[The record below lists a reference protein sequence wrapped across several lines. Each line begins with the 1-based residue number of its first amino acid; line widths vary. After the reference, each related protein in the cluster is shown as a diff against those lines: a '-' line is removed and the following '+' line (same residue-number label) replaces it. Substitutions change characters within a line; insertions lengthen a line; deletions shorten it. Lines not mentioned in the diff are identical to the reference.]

1 MSNLILGTEVY
12 SLVSAALEV
21 LKRLG
26 PGSHGKPYENA
37 LVVEIT
43 LRGMSCQQQRCF
55 DVVYKGTKVGEYIP
69 DLIANDA
76 IIIEP
81 KVIDKISDH
90 ERGRMIN
97 YLRIT
102 GLPVGLILNFQQSEI
117 GMGKDCPDRW
127 ATTNRDLTRI
137 VLLIRVYSRFSLPRP
152 FVFIIEFVVPLARPR
167 RHCLRPICG

>member
-1 MSNLILGTEVY
+1 LGTEVY
-12 SLVSAALEV
+12 SVVSAALEV
-21 LKRLG
+21 LDKLG
-26 PGSHGKPYENA
+26 HGFHEKPYENA
-37 LVVEIT
+37 LVVEIAM
-43 LRGMSCQQQRCF
+43 RGMSCQQQRCL

-102 GLPVGLILNFQQSEI
+102 GLPVGLILNFRRAKLEWKRIILTDPKPQMESPSP
-117 GMGKDCPDRW
+117 GRNK
-127 ATTNRDLTRI
+127 TTRD
-137 VLLIRVYSRFSLPRP
+137 
-152 FVFIIEFVVPLARPR
+152 
-167 RHCLRPICG
+167 

>member
-1 MSNLILGTEVY
+1 MSDLLLRSEVY

-21 LKRLG
+21 LKKLG
-26 PGSHGKPYENA
+26 HGFHEKPYENA
-37 LVVEIT
+37 LVVELA

-69 DLIANDA
+69 DLIANDT

-102 GLPVGLILNFQQSEI
+102 GLPVGLIFNFRRAKLE
-117 GMGKDCPDRW
+117 W
-127 ATTNRDLTRI
+127 ERI
-137 VLLIRVYSRFSLPRP
+137 VLTDGQPR
-152 FVFIIEFVVPLARPR
+152 IATHPLE
-167 RHCLRPICG
+167 